1 MRRRLG
7 LCLLLTAAFIAMG
20 AARARSASRE
30 EIGAFT
36 GILALWAED
45 GVDLMP
51 DEAPIVGRK
60 AILAWVE
67 GVLQGIAGYKVTK
80 EELEFHDIQVTGG
93 MGLRVGNGTSDGPGP

>member
-1 MRRRLG
+1 
-7 LCLLLTAAFIAMG
+7 MG